1 MHRVPTEA
9 EVLSWFELLSN
20 WERWGAVDQLGTLNL
35 IDASQRRKAAALVLE
50 GVSVSC
56 AWDISTRPQIGDHFG
71 PAQRHMLM
79 TGEGLADEHRV
90 VPPHP
95 VPGVEMSRSAGAIEY
110 FGCVFHGVNIT
121 HLDALSHVFW
131 DRKSYNGKPAELVN
145 AAFGA
150 TNLGVTGI
158 GDGILTRGVLID
170 MPALRGV
177 DWLEA
182 GDAVFPEDLEAAE
195 TREGIRVSTG
205 DVVLLRTGYAKRKR
219 EQGPLPPEKG
229 QAGWHGACLP
239 WLRERGVA
247 AIGCD
252 TAQDVVPSGYLQVA
266 LPIHSIGIVAMGLWL
281 LDNCD
286 LERVADTCA
295 RLRRWEF
302 CFTVAPLRIEGGT
315 GSPVNPLATF

>member
-1 MHRVPTEA
+1 MPKAPTEA

-20 WERWGAVDQLGTLNL
+20 WERWGADDQLGTLNF
-35 IDASQRRKAAALVLE
+35 IDADRRRKAAALVVE

-71 PAQRHMLM
+71 PPQRHMLM

-95 VPGVEMSRSAGAIEY
+95 VPGVDMSRSAGAIEY

-150 TNLGVTGI
+150 TNLAVTGL
-158 GDGILTRGVLID
+158 GDGILTRGVLLDI
-170 MPALRGV
+170 PALRGI

-182 GDAVFPEDLEAAE
+182 GEAVFPEDLEAAE
-195 TREGIRVSTG
+195 KRQGIRVSTG
-205 DVVLLRTGYAKRKR
+205 DVVLLRTGYARRKR
-219 EQGPLPPEKG
+219 EQGPIPTEKG
-229 QAGWHGACLP
+229 QAGWHAACLP
-239 WLRERGVA
+239 LLRERRVA

-252 TAQDVVPSGYLQVA
+252 TAQDVVPSGYLQLA

-286 LERVADTCA
+286 LELLAATCS